1 MKLYLENVRS
11 FEGWHE
17 IPIAPATVLLGENSA
32 GKTTLL
38 GMLSVVHNEGF
49 PFGGN
54 LFNQSPFELGGYKT
68 IASSKKSVK
77 HFSVGYQ
84 AVSRHERF
92 QYSDGREKPV
102 FTGLIASFRENAGLP
117 ALCHVIAWSGDVAVV
132 FFEEDFEHLNSSLQV
147 QLPTNL
153 KFLPIKVIKTNV
165 DGLSEQHLY
174 RSFYEQKSK
183 TKEQSKSKNEREE
196 AVDLLIH
203 RLRSGFMRWDRL
215 SALAF
220 APMRSQPK
228 RTYDQL
234 SDAFSPGGDHVPL
247 LLARAADP
255 NNKQAVALHDAL
267 RDFGRY
273 SQMFSDI
280 GVKQLGKGSGDP
292 FQVQVKIGTKTPNLM
307 DVGYGVSQVLPLIV
321 DAHRASPQ
329 ATLLLQQP
337 EVHLHPKAQAA
348 LGSMIKDWVSKSKK
362 TVVVETHSDYLVDRL
377 RLEVKRGNLKPS
389 DVQIYFLEKSG
400 TQTKRHALEIDAQGN
415 VLNTPQGY
423 RDFFLREQ
431 MALLMD
437 DEHVSDS

>member
-49 PFGGN
+49 PSGGN
-54 LFNQSPFELGGYKT
+54 LFNQFPFELGAYKT
-68 IASSKKSVK
+68 IASNKKTVK
-77 HFSVGYQ
+77 HFSVGFQ
-84 AVSRHERF
+84 AVSRNSIRRQKVGQETPK
-92 QYSDGREKPV
+92 SM
-102 FTGLIASFRENAGLP
+102 GLIAAFRENAGLP
-117 ALCHVIAWSGDVAVV
+117 VLCHVFAWDGDVAVA
-132 FFEEDFEHLNSSLQV
+132 FFEEGFKQLNRSSQINLPASLKITSLMSEDENAQGLTLQR
-147 QLPTNL
+147 
-153 KFLPIKVIKTNV
+153 
-165 DGLSEQHLY
+165 LS
-174 RSFYEQKSK
+174 RMAYEQRDKLKKS
-183 TKEQSKSKNEREE
+183 TKDEENREE
-196 AVDLLIH
+196 EVDFLMH
-203 RLRSGFMRWDRL
+203 RLTGSFMRWGGL
-215 SALAF
+215 SAMAF
-220 APMRSQPK
+220 APMRSRPK

-234 SDAFSPGGDHVPL
+234 SDEFSPEGDHVPL
-247 LLARAADP
+247 LLARATDP
-255 NNKQAVALHDAL
+255 NNKQAAALHDAL
-267 RDFGRY
+267 RDFGHY
-273 SQMFSDI
+273 SEMFSDI
-280 GVKQLGKGSGDP
+280 EVKQLGKGSGDP

-321 DAHRASPQ
+321 DAQRAGPQ
-329 ATLLLQQP
+329 TTLLLQQP

-415 VLNTPQGY
+415 VLNTPKGY

>member
-38 GMLSVVHNEGF
+38 SMLSVVHNEGF
-49 PFGGN
+49 PAGGN
-54 LFNQSPFELGGYKT
+54 LFNQFPFELGAYKT
-68 IASSKKSVK
+68 IASNKKTIK
-77 HFSVGYQ
+77 YFSVGFQ
-84 AVSRHERF
+84 TTSRRPIRHPKVERET
-92 QYSDGREKPV
+92 SKSI
-102 FTGLIASFRENAGLP
+102 GLIAAFRENAGLP
-117 ALCHVIAWSGDVAVV
+117 VLCHVFAWDGNVAVA
-132 FFEEDFEHLNSSLQV
+132 FFEEGFKHLNRSDQINLPEDLKITSVMSGEENPQGLTLQR
-147 QLPTNL
+147 
-153 KFLPIKVIKTNV
+153 
-165 DGLSEQHLY
+165 LS
-174 RSFYEQKSK
+174 RMAYEQRDKLKKS
-183 TKEQSKSKNEREE
+183 TKNEEGLEE
-196 AVDLLIH
+196 VDFLIH
-203 RLRSGFMRWDRL
+203 RLTISFMRWDGL
-215 SALAF
+215 SAMAF
-220 APMRSQPK
+220 APMRSRPK

-234 SDAFSPGGDHVPL
+234 SDEFSPEGDHVPL
-247 LLARAADP
+247 LLARATDP
-255 NNKQAVALHDAL
+255 NNKQAAALHDAL

-273 SQMFSDI
+273 SEMFSDI
-280 GVKQLGKGSGDP
+280 EVKQLGKGSGDP

-321 DAHRASPQ
+321 DAQRASSQ
-329 ATLLLQQP
+329 TTLLLQQP